1 MEYVV
6 RFVKGYLWFV
16 FFNKSEK
23 IFLKWIVVFV
33 GMKYIFEEFDKKKF
47 DVVIW
52 VYKYRIKLFESD
64 EIKIIK
70 EL

>member
-23 IFLKWIVVFV
+23 IFLKWIVVVV
-33 GMKYIFEEFDKKKF
+33 GMKYIFEEFDKKI

>member
-1 MEYVV
+1 M

-33 GMKYIFEEFDKKKF
+33 GMKYIFEEFDKKKLML
-47 DVVIW
+47 
-52 VYKYRIKLFESD
+52 LFEFIS
-64 EIKIIK
+64 I
-70 EL
+70 ELNYLKVMKLK

>member
-33 GMKYIFEEFDKKKF
+33 GMKYIFEEFEKKLML
-47 DVVIW
+47 
-52 VYKYRIKLFESD
+52 LFEFIS
-64 EIKIIK
+64 I
-70 EL
+70 ELNYLKVMKLK

>member
-33 GMKYIFEEFDKKKF
+33 GMKYIFEEFDKKN
-47 DVVIW
+47 W
-52 VYKYRIKLFESD
+52 CCYLS
-64 EIKIIK
+64 
-70 EL
+70 L

>member
-33 GMKYIFEEFDKKKF
+33 GMKYIFEEFDKKKI